1 MVEIEINGARLH
13 EIGMPLEPH
22 TPGVIATL
30 RYPKERMRI
39 SEEGD
44 DLLLEIP
51 SFLLLELFRQN
62 VLPLE
67 KAPFQLSLGGRN
79 KGSFIIEDLRYPS
92 EPGGELIK
100 VKVRK
105 SK

>member
-1 MVEIEINGARLH
+1 MVEIEINGTGLH
-13 EIGMPLEPH
+13 EIGMPLEAH

-30 RYPKERMRI
+30 RYSKERMRI

-67 KAPFQLSLGGRN
+67 KSPFQLSLGGKSR
-79 KGSFIIEDLRYPS
+79 GSFIIEDLRYPS
-92 EPGGELIK
+92 ETGGELIK
-100 VKVRK
+100 IKVRK
-105 SK
+105 TK